1 MIERRRNPKTP
12 PNLPPDFTDIKR
24 RAVNAVLLLGTL
36 VAIAI
41 AVVLIRGA

>member
-1 MIERRRNPKTP
+1 MIERRRNPQTQ
-12 PNLPPDFTDIKR
+12 PNLPDFTDIKR